1 MKFEQ
6 TDFLLQL
13 QEIRSCLIILQ
24 KAAENESDIILPT
37 DICNYLEVAINKTN
51 QMIKNFEEFTNNTIA

>member
-24 KAAENESDIILPT
+24 KAAENESDAILPA